1 MTLWCEATA
10 RGCLAQD
17 TRRSPSTCLSH
28 SVVRFQLHRSAKNTS
43 AFLHTAPRMRSD
55 NRFVYILR
63 SVSDPH
69 RHYVGATSDVTT
81 RLGFH
86 NAGLSA
92 HTAKCRPWE
101 LVVALEFTEEQS
113 ARRFEKYLKSG
124 SGRAFA
130 KRHFA

>member
-69 RHYVGATSDVTT
+69 RHDVGATSDVTT

-86 NAGLSA
+86 NDRRGKNLSRVV
-92 HTAKCRPWE
+92 HRLRRGF
-101 LVVALEFTEEQS
+101 LVP
-113 ARRFEKYLKSG
+113 RG
-124 SGRAFA
+124 
-130 KRHFA
+130 